1 MKQLFFLLILTSIC
15 SITKAQ
21 NEFKKNDIYIE
32 AFGFG
37 GFGSVNYERQ
47 LTKEPGLGA
56 RIGLGF
62 YTENA
67 FYVSIPVGLV
77 YLFELKNPK
86 SFIEAGMGITWFKE
100 DGKFVGKYSEFYD
113 NFSNFNISA
122 GYRRHTKRNVMWRF
136 SVGGLFNKNTTLP
149 WAGIAIGKRF

>member
-1 MKQLFFLLILTSIC
+1 MKKLFFALPLIAIC
-15 SITKAQ
+15 SFLNAQ
-21 NEFKKNDIYIE
+21 TEFEKNDIYIE

-62 YTENA
+62 YTEDA

-77 YLFELKNPK
+77 YLFQLKNPM
-86 SFIEAGMGITWFKE
+86 SFRSRYG
-100 DGKFVGKYSEFYD
+100 DYLV
-113 NFSNFNISA
+113 
-122 GYRRHTKRNVMWRF
+122 
-136 SVGGLFNKNTTLP
+136 
-149 WAGIAIGKRF
+149 

>member
-1 MKQLFFLLILTSIC
+1 MKKLFFALPLIAIC
-15 SITKAQ
+15 SFLNAQ
-21 NEFKKNDIYIE
+21 TEFKKNDIYIE

-62 YTENA
+62 YTEDA
-67 FYVSIPVGLV
+67 FYISMPVGLV
-77 YLFELKNPK
+77 YLFQLKNPM

-100 DGKFVGKYSEFYD
+100 DGKFVGKESVFYD
-113 NFSNFNISA
+113 NFTDFNISA

-136 SVGGLFNKNTTLP
+136 TAGGLINKNTILP